1 MSIRGS
7 WAPELGRVVGAK
19 RTLVRLWRDERLGVV
34 GIGLILILLALVI
47 VGPFFEP
54 YDPNALG
61 EQFLSPPSGS
71 HLMGTDQFG
80 RDVLSRWLDA
90 GRASLIVAV
99 GSIGGALVFG
109 TLAGLVAGYR
119 SGSVDTIIGRIVDA
133 ILSVPT
139 VVLVIALAGV
149 VGVNGIKAGPVRIS
163 GEGILILILGIAF
176 LPTFTRIARANA
188 LAEMQEDYVAA
199 ARANGAG
206 AYRIM
211 FSNLL
216 PNVAPALVIQAS
228 FSLALAISAEATI
241 SFLGFGI
248 QPPQSSWGN
257 LLNASRDYLLQGKW
271 WLLVFP
277 AAIIVLAV
285 FAFNILGDALRDLL
299 DPHHRSRA
307 VGPLE

>member
-1 MSIRGS
+1 MTEAIIESGPVPVR
-7 WAPELGRVVGAK
+7 R
-19 RTLVRLWRDERLGVV
+19 RTLARLWVQERPAV
-34 GIGLILILLALVI
+34 IGMVLVFILVLLVI
-47 VGPFFEP
+47 VGPYFEP
-54 YDPNALG
+54 YHPNALG
-61 EQFLSPPSGS
+61 DEFLSPPSGS

-99 GSIGGALVFG
+99 GSIGGALILGAV
-109 TLAGLVAGYR
+109 AGLVAGYR
-119 SGSVDTIIGRIVDA
+119 GGVVDSIIGRVADA
-133 ILSVPT
+133 ILSIPT
-139 VVLVIALAGV
+139 VVLVLALAGV
-149 VGVNGIKAGPVRIS
+149 VGVQGLVVGPVKIS
-163 GEGILILILGIAF
+163 GEGILILILGVAF
-176 LPTFTRIARANA
+176 VPTFTRIARANS
-188 LAEMQEDYVAA
+188 LAEMQQDYVAA
-199 ARANGAG
+199 ARATGAG

-211 FSNLL
+211 FVNLL

-257 LLNASRDYLLQGKW
+257 LLNASQEYLLQGKW

-277 AAIIVLAV
+277 AAIIVFAV

-299 DPHHRSRA
+299 DPQHRSRA
-307 VGPLE
+307 VDTLGAQR